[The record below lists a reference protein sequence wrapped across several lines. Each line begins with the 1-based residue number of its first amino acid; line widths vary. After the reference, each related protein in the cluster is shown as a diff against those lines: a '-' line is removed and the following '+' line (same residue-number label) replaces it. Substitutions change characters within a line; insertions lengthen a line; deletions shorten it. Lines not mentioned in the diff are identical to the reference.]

1 MRGAFRTLAAAVALI
16 ALAGCGDEEGPP
28 PASDPTST
36 ATTTTTASAPAPELP
51 EVDCPP
57 TPADCQSAA
66 GTIVFVERVDPDGDG
81 DAHFVLAG
89 GSVTAPGVS
98 VVGVRADLRPT
109 PLPGP
114 GDLLAAAGPV
124 FEGSFGQRQIEADEI
139 AFERVP

>member
-1 MRGAFRTLAAAVALI
+1 MRAAFRTVAAAAGLF
-16 ALAGCGDEEGPP
+16 ALAGCGDEESPP
-28 PASDPTST
+28 PASNPT
-36 ATTTTTASAPAPELP
+36 ATTTTTTAPPPELPELP
-51 EVDCPP
+51 EVDCPQ
-57 TPADCQSAA
+57 TAADCQSAA

-98 VVGVRADLRPT
+98 VVGVRAELRPT